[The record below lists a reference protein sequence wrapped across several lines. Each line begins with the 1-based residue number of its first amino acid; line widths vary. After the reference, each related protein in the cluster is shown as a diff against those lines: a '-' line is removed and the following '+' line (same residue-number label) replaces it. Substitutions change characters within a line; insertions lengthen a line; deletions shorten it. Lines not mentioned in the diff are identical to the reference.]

1 MIVAVSTRPL
11 GTPESTSTGWILL
24 FYGSGSKTGST
35 SGVFGR
41 NETLFKFKRYK
52 YYSFKQRTE
61 NPMPKFVDEAP
72 AAPNLKIPRLKYF
85 RLLNCE
91 LSTIVLNQMR

>member
-1 MIVAVSTRPL
+1 MKL
-11 GTPESTSTGWILL
+11 CLIL
-24 FYGSGSKTGST
+24 
-35 SGVFGR
+35 
-41 NETLFKFKRYK
+41 NEVK
-52 YYSFKQRTE
+52 YYSFIQRTE

>member
-1 MIVAVSTRPL
+1 M
-11 GTPESTSTGWILL
+11 
-24 FYGSGSKTGST
+24 
-35 SGVFGR
+35 
-41 NETLFKFKRYK
+41 KFKLFNFKRSQIN
-52 YYSFKQRTE
+52 SFTQRTE

-85 RLLNCE
+85 RLLNYE

>member
-1 MIVAVSTRPL
+1 L
-11 GTPESTSTGWILL
+11 GTPKSISTGWILL
-24 FYGSGSKTGST
+24 FYGSESKTSST
-35 SGVFGR
+35 RGVFR
-41 NETLFKFKRYK
+41 WNLNRLNLNEVK
-52 YYSFKQRTE
+52 YYSFIQRTE
-61 NPMPKFVDEAP
+61 NPLPLFVDEAP